1 MPLLATGFLTLLLV
15 FYSGYAL
22 RGRNC
27 NSVSEMIASSFLY
40 SMLISWLVFLCAYFL
55 NLSTGSLAALIVGL
69 TAGCYWFGNSAS
81 IVSTGAFRRK
91 NLILSLT
98 ILLLGAVVLY
108 FTYLYIQM
116 FYNPVF
122 TFWDSVASYNRWAI
136 ELQEGKYTVG
146 GAAYPVLY
154 PGLWSVIY
162 RLQDD
167 STIWLISKATQV
179 VAPLALFIYAVSLSL
194 ERRSLFPMLF
204 IVSCAGLV
212 IFRTPYFLSGMMDI
226 AVVILGMLSCLILW
240 KESTEDNGGGLS
252 LLSAGVASLIKQ
264 AGLAFLLL
272 AILMKLVESGNP
284 KRFIIRYWKPG
295 LLGLALPLSFL
306 AFFLL
311 YNDFQQIPGSFRG
324 LKTVAENAAN
334 GSELIPHA
342 LSLAYAYL
350 PIKIILPIAVF
361 FALGFYF
368 SSPRL
373 RWLSV
378 FSLFIAAIGTVIW
391 MFISSYD
398 IRNLYWSIILLI
410 FAATIGLDAT
420 IHQIIRFFFYKNNT
434 ENNNNLEDKGSDNLS
449 ITADWIKPVLLT
461 LPLILLI
468 PVMILGDSRLQEI
481 NVTARNEVIPPALRR
496 MFATPPPGMPA
507 DYRVMTN
514 VLPLVWAPS
523 LAGRIQADLFGGKY
537 KRVKRKLVKSSASVL
552 LVKKLPDGGGYP
564 NVKKL
569 KEEGLIRQVSD
580 SKLYAIYLIQR

>member
-1 MPLLATGFLTLLLV
+1 MPLVATGFLTLLLV

-27 NSVSEMIASSFLY
+27 NTVSEMVASSFLY
-40 SMLISWLVFLCAYFL
+40 SMLVCWLVFLCAYFL
-55 NLSTGSLAALIVGL
+55 NLSTSPLAALIIGV
-69 TAGCYWFGNSAS
+69 TIGCYWFGNSAN
-81 IVSTGAFRRK
+81 IISTGAFRGK
-91 NLILSLT
+91 NLILSLI

-146 GAAYPVLY
+146 GAAYPILY

-179 VAPLALFIYAVSLSL
+179 AAPLALFVYAISLSL
-194 ERRSLFPMLF
+194 ERRSLFPVLF

-324 LKTVAENAAN
+324 LKKVAENAAN

-342 LSLAYAYL
+342 LSLASAYL
-350 PIKIILPIAVF
+350 PIKIILPIVVF
-361 FALGFYF
+361 FVLGFCF

-378 FSLFIAAIGTVIW
+378 FSLFIAAIGAVIW
-391 MFISSYD
+391 VFISSYD

-434 ENNNNLEDKGSDNLS
+434 ANYNNLEDKDTDSPP
-449 ITADWIKPVLLT
+449 ITANWIKPVLLA

-507 DYRVMTN
+507 DYGVITN

-569 KEEGLIRQVSD
+569 KEEGLIHQVSD